1 MPQGSADGMNGETSA
16 TSLSTSRLRLRP
28 FGDGDLDRLHELYG
42 DARVMAIRKIGTQDR
57 DGTEAQLQQIL
68 DHWRRHG
75 AGLWA
80 LFSRDDDRFLGECGL
95 RLRNDGTGELAYGLI
110 PDAWGRG
117 LATEASVA
125 VLDYAFERLRLP
137 RVAAVAR
144 ADNAASHKVMR
155 KLGMQH
161 VATRPRASDG
171 GVVEFAIEAA
181 DWRSSRRR

>member
-1 MPQGSADGMNGETSA
+1 VSGTADT
-16 TSLSTSRLRLRP
+16 TSLSTARLRLRP
-28 FGDGDLDRLHELYG
+28 FADGDLDRLHELYG
-42 DARVMAIRKIGTQDR
+42 DATVMAIRKIGTQDR
-57 DGTEAQLQQIL
+57 AGTAAQLQQIL
-68 DHWRRHG
+68 GHWWRHG
-75 AGLWA
+75 VGLWA

-95 RLRNDGTGELAYGLI
+95 RLRDDGTAELAYGLI

-125 VLDYAFERLRLP
+125 VLDDAFDRLRLP

-181 DWRSSRRR
+181 AWPSSRRR